1 MKIQRRFTKPGT
13 DPLDTIAWEKR
24 ESVIREPDGTVVFEM
39 RDIEVPAFWSQV
51 ATDIL
56 AQKYFRK
63 AGVPQTDGTLGR
75 ESSARQVVRRLASCW
90 TDWGRRYKYFDSD
103 DDAAAF
109 DAEITHML
117 IHQMAAPNSPQW
129 FNTGLAYAYGITG
142 PSQGHYYVDPDTK
155 ELTRAKDSYSH
166 PQPHACL
173 PYRAFVTTPDG
184 PIPIGVI
191 VTKNLVG
198 LPVYDR
204 DGITNVT
211 AVKHNGVKAVYR
223 VRLANGNSVDAT
235 ADHLVL
241 CAHNHKG
248 AQSWRRVEDLAPG
261 IRLIQRTDTSIDAA
275 IESMAVGEA
284 ALAGW
289 LQGDG
294 FVDVLAGVHSRSSQE
309 VLNGRRSVV
318 SSDKRTKLAQALL
331 LSGRRV
337 AQLRDEIIV
346 GIDFVGTEDVYDIE
360 TASHNFLTNNVVVHN
375 CFIQSVEDDLVNE
388 NGIMDLWVREARLFK
403 YGSGTGTNFS
413 NLRAE
418 GEKLAGG
425 GSSSGLMSFL
435 KVGDRAAGAIK
446 SGGTTRRAAKMV
458 ILDMDHPDIEK
469 FINWK
474 VQEEK
479 KVAALMA
486 AGYDSSY
493 EGEAYQTVSGQ
504 NSNNSVRVSDKFVEA
519 VRNDGSWDLLWRK
532 DRSVARTVRARD
544 LWDQIGRAAW
554 ACADPGVQYD
564 DIINSWH
571 TSPQGGRIRA
581 SNPCV
586 TGDTLVATADGLR
599 RIDSLVGKSAF
610 VIGSDEKPHFVTRFF
625 PTGTKQV
632 FRLRTKAGYELR
644 VTGDHK
650 ILTVDHGDVPAS
662 QLVPGERVT
671 LCGSGFGSV
680 ELPDDVAL
688 GIGTALAS
696 TANEQEQLLKTGAA
710 FSHKDSATVTAQS
723 SGTSCYVTWDGG
735 DCHKRFTPAIHDLA
749 ESSLRLVLRGL
760 FTSDGAVASH
770 DDKNEYVSLES
781 SSLEL
786 LKQVQLLLLSFDI
799 KSILDLN
806 QHAGRRLLRISR
818 SSRAGFEHAIG
829 ISPDSAKAE
838 ALSALNCD
846 VETYADE
853 VTSIEPLGFEDV
865 YDLTESDTHHFVAN
879 GIVVHNCSEY
889 MFLDDTAC
897 NLASI
902 NLMKFYD
909 AERNTL
915 DVEAYRHAVRLWTVV
930 LEISVLMA
938 QFPSEVIA
946 QKSYEYRT
954 LGLGYANLGTMLMVA
969 GIPYDSPRALAISG
983 AISAILTGESY
994 AASAEMAG
1002 ELGPFARFSENA
1014 DEMLRVMRNHRR
1026 AAYNAPA
1033 AEYEE
1038 LSVVPMGIEPA
1049 LCPPYLLAAARA
1061 AWDRALELGEL
1072 HGYRNA
1078 QATCI
1083 APTGCL
1089 VGNSLVATDRGLVRL
1104 NHLGD
1109 IDGEKW
1115 QDVSFNV
1122 LTDQGERA
1130 AAQFYVNGVEQTR
1143 TITTASGYTI
1153 QGTPTHRIKVVDPA
1167 LGTMEWKRIG
1177 DVQPSDIVALSMG
1190 KLVGTPNAVKLPP
1203 LGEEY
1208 WTADYTTKVPRE
1220 MSAELAELVG
1230 YFMGDGSL
1238 HAKGLRFCVSN
1249 TDRDVV
1255 DVLRRST
1262 LELFNIP
1269 ATVTQMRGYVEVAV
1283 NSVPLT
1289 IWWEACGFTKLSPTP
1304 NHTGKG
1310 YTPRIPDSILAANDA
1325 TIYGAFLRGLFEA
1338 DGTVTAGVPTWSSVS
1353 TSFADDVRVMMLAL
1367 GLPTMTRQTV
1377 TGWGKSPINVLR
1389 LRNKFYVTRFVEA
1402 IGMLSSRKTSL
1413 LRQSS
1418 VEQAARRDNVF
1429 LPAPI
1434 VRELVTAQSELH
1446 SAISQATRR
1455 HDGALTRRSALALLE
1470 QTVDPRLAEALDFF
1484 YDTVASNADGG
1495 EQLTYDLS
1503 VPSNVT
1509 YVANGFI
1516 SHNTIGLLMDC
1527 DTTGIEPDFA
1537 LVKFKKL
1544 AGGGYFKIINQS
1556 IPAALRNFGYSES
1569 QIDDIVRYAKG
1580 AGTLYGSPYI
1590 NAETL
1595 RARGFMDEDLAAIER
1610 TLPTVFE
1617 IAFGFNQW
1625 SLGEPTLQRLG
1636 FTADQYSAP
1645 DFDLLRA
1652 LGFTREEI
1660 DAANNYICGTMTIE
1674 GAPHLKEEHY
1684 SAFDCANKCGKLGRR
1699 FIQHMGHVRMM
1710 AAAQPFISGAISK
1723 TINMPNEATVQDIQE
1738 AYLRSWD
1745 LGLKSIALYRDGSK
1759 LSQPLSTKGSDKTS
1773 ETAEDRQLA
1782 LSREFEERLA
1792 AARLSA
1798 AADLRPD
1805 EIIAA
1810 AQRILAN
1817 SDNTD
1822 FKRKVAQALE
1832 RNRLPAKRR
1841 GWTQKAKIAGHTVF
1855 LRTGE
1860 YGDGTLG
1867 EIFVDLHK
1875 EGASFRSL
1883 MNCFAIA
1890 VSIGLQYGVP
1900 LEEFVEKFTFT
1911 RFEPNGFVD
1920 HPNVK
1925 SCTSVIDY
1933 IFRVLGMEY
1942 LGRTDFVQVKPEDKD
1957 VDETHHDDRA
1967 LSEFETMVA
1976 EQQAAEETPQTGA
1989 PKRLTAPSRSYASP
2003 PAVANMDPT
2012 AAARMNALRSREA
2025 QLASMMG
2032 DAPVCDGCGSLTRRN
2047 GACYV
2052 CDSCGRSMGCS

>member
-1 MKIQRRFTKPGT
+1 MKIQRRFTKLGT
-13 DPLDTIAWEKR
+13 DPLDTITWEKR

-63 AGVPQTDGTLGR
+63 AGVPQPDGSLGR
-75 ESSARQVVRRLASCW
+75 ETTARQVVRRLAGCW
-90 TDWGRRYKYFDSD
+90 TDWGRRYKYFDTD
-103 DDAAAF
+103 EDAAAF

-142 PSQGHYYVDPDTK
+142 PAQGHYFVDPDTK
-155 ELTRAKDSYSH
+155 ELTRAKDSYTH

-173 PYRAFVTTPDG
+173 PYRALVATPDG
-184 PIPIGVI
+184 PIAIGDI
-191 VTKNLVG
+191 VTRDRRG
-198 LPVYDR
+198 LEVYDR
-204 DGITNVT
+204 EGVT
-211 AVKHNGVKAVYR
+211 TVQEVKYNGVKSVYR
-223 VRLANGNSVDAT
+223 VSFELDGYLEATDDHRVLAIDPKTDMPSWIAVSDLRPGMRVARRNDLDIDEVITRASFSTQDLPQPTNLVSRLRVDASQRISQQAT
-235 ADHLVL
+235 LE
-241 CAHNHKG
+241 
-248 AQSWRRVEDLAPG
+248 WMVENKP
-261 IRLIQRTDTSIDAA
+261 
-275 IESMAVGEA
+275 
-284 ALAGW
+284 
-289 LQGDG
+289 
-294 FVDVLAGVHSRSSQE
+294 
-309 VLNGRRSVV
+309 
-318 SSDKRTKLAQALL
+318 KLSKTLY
-331 LSGRRV
+331 
-337 AQLRDEIIV
+337 DEIISV
-346 GIDFVGTEDVYDIE
+346 DFVANEDVYDIQ
-360 TASHNFLTNNVVVHN
+360 TASHSFLVNHYVVHN

-504 NSNNSVRVSDKFVEA
+504 NSNNSVRVSDKFIDA

-571 TSPQGGRIRA
+571 TSPKGGKIKA

-586 TGDTLVATADGLR
+586 TGDTLVATADGLK

-610 VIGSDEKPHFVTRFF
+610 VIGSDAKPHFVSNIF
-625 PTGTKQV
+625 PTGTKPV
-632 FRLRTKAGYELR
+632 FRLRTKAGFELR
-644 VTGDHK
+644 LTAEHK
-650 ILTVDHGDVPAS
+650 VLTADRGDVAACE
-662 QLVPGERVT
+662 LVPGDRVQ
-671 LCGSGFGSV
+671 LNGSGFGNI

-688 GIGTALAS
+688 GIGVAIGDGYLGHSVITGHNRENITLVMAADEAPILAKVAS
-696 TANEQEQLLKTGAA
+696 AVNDQKRLLKPLG
-710 FSHKDSATVTAQS
+710 SIGRNSDVSVTS
-723 SGTSCYVTWDGG
+723 YSPGTSRLAFASGPVVQLFKRYAVLDEGS
-735 DCHKRFTPAIHDLA
+735 DRKRFTPAVHELTEASVQLI
-749 ESSLRLVLRGL
+749 LRGL
-760 FTSDGAVASH
+760 FTADGTVANYGAKSQ
-770 DDKNEYVSLES
+770 YVSLDSTS
-781 SSLEL
+781 SEL
-786 LKQVQLLLLSFDI
+786 LKQVQLLLLSFGI
-799 KSILDLN
+799 KSKLYSERR
-806 QHAGRRLLRISR
+806 AGRLETELPDGKGSSKTYPVKEMHSLRISR
-818 SSRAGFEHAIG
+818 SSRVGFEHAIG
-829 ISPDSAKAE
+829 FDPDSAKAA
-838 ALSALNCD
+838 ALGALNCD
-846 VETYADE
+846 VETYTDSMSDVVE
-853 VTSIEPLGFEDV
+853 SLDPLGEEAV
-865 YDLTESDTHHFVAN
+865 YDLTESDTSHFVAN

-897 NLASI
+897 FAPETRISTPNGLRKVADLFAAQEAGERILITTELHSEDDHRRVAAHRPAVVTKVGKRAVYRMTLKDGREIRATADHKFLTNTGEWKRVDELKPDQDRVQIRLTGDAVSYSSSPLDVKRWQMLGWLTGDGVFNKDTVALVFGPTELDTALEMTDEFNVLKAEAATGTDGSIRSIRQSVVSTQYNGVMQTSASQPSLVQHLQRRYGFKQGLATTKDVPSSIHHVAADLKVAYLQGLFSADGTMLENPSGSESQVMLASSSPQLMRSVQLLLSDIGIVSRVTWHHPEGRKNPQGQLHVYNQAARRFLTLVGFPCSTEKDAQAQHLLSRPFNAAKKNPRAPKVVDIVPDGEEVVYDITEPVTHSVIAEGLIAHNCNLASI
-902 NLMKFYD
+902 NLMTFFDTEK
-909 AERNTL
+909 NTL
-915 DVEAYRHAVRLWTVV
+915 DVEGYRHAIRLWTIT

-938 QFPSEVIA
+938 QFPGEEIA
-946 QKSYEYRT
+946 RKSYEYRT

-969 GIPYDSPRALAISG
+969 GIPYDSSRALAISG

-994 AASAEMAG
+994 ATSAEMAG
-1002 ELGPFARFSENA
+1002 ELGPFARYSENA
-1014 DEMLRVMRNHRR
+1014 DDMLRVMRNHRR

-1033 AEYEE
+1033 SEYEE

-1049 LCPPYLLAAARA
+1049 LCPPYLLAAARES
-1061 AWDRALELGEL
+1061 WDKALELGEQD
-1072 HGYRNA
+1072 GYRNA

-1083 APTGCL
+1083 APTG
-1089 VGNSLVATDRGLVRL
+1089 
-1104 NHLGD
+1104 
-1109 IDGEKW
+1109 
-1115 QDVSFNV
+1115 
-1122 LTDQGERA
+1122 
-1130 AAQFYVNGVEQTR
+1130 
-1143 TITTASGYTI
+1143 
-1153 QGTPTHRIKVVDPA
+1153 
-1167 LGTMEWKRIG
+1167 
-1177 DVQPSDIVALSMG
+1177 
-1190 KLVGTPNAVKLPP
+1190 
-1203 LGEEY
+1203 
-1208 WTADYTTKVPRE
+1208 
-1220 MSAELAELVG
+1220 
-1230 YFMGDGSL
+1230 
-1238 HAKGLRFCVSN
+1238 
-1249 TDRDVV
+1249 
-1255 DVLRRST
+1255 
-1262 LELFNIP
+1262 
-1269 ATVTQMRGYVEVAV
+1269 
-1283 NSVPLT
+1283 
-1289 IWWEACGFTKLSPTP
+1289 
-1304 NHTGKG
+1304 
-1310 YTPRIPDSILAANDA
+1310 
-1325 TIYGAFLRGLFEA
+1325 
-1338 DGTVTAGVPTWSSVS
+1338 
-1353 TSFADDVRVMMLAL
+1353 
-1367 GLPTMTRQTV
+1367 
-1377 TGWGKSPINVLR
+1377 
-1389 LRNKFYVTRFVEA
+1389 
-1402 IGMLSSRKTSL
+1402 
-1413 LRQSS
+1413 
-1418 VEQAARRDNVF
+1418 
-1429 LPAPI
+1429 
-1434 VRELVTAQSELH
+1434 
-1446 SAISQATRR
+1446 
-1455 HDGALTRRSALALLE
+1455 
-1470 QTVDPRLAEALDFF
+1470 
-1484 YDTVASNADGG
+1484 
-1495 EQLTYDLS
+1495 
-1503 VPSNVT
+1503 
-1509 YVANGFI
+1509 
-1516 SHNTIGLLMDC
+1516 TIGLLMDC

-1556 IPAALRNFGYSES
+1556 IPITLRNFGYTQP

-1580 AGTLYGSPYI
+1580 SGTLYGSPYI

-1595 RARGFMDEDLAAIER
+1595 RARGFTDEDIAAIER

-1625 SLGEPTLQRLG
+1625 SLGEATLQRLG
-1636 FTADQYSAP
+1636 FTAEQYNAA
-1645 DFDLLRA
+1645 DFDLLRS
-1652 LGFTREEI
+1652 LGFTREET

-1674 GAPHLKEEHY
+1674 GAPHLKEDHY
-1684 SAFDCANKCGKLGRR
+1684 AAFDCANKCGKIGRR

-1773 ETAEDRQLA
+1773 ETAEDRQIA
-1782 LSREFEERLA
+1782 LSKEFEERIA

-1798 AADLRPD
+1798 ADELRPD
-1805 EIIAA
+1805 EILAA

-1817 SDNTD
+1817 TDNTD
-1822 FKRKVAQALE
+1822 FKRKVAQVLE

-1900 LEEFVEKFTFT
+1900 LEDLVEKFTFT

-1957 VDETHHDDRA
+1957 VDETHHEDRA

-1976 EQQAAEETPQTGA
+1976 EQQAAEETPQASA
-1989 PKRLTAPSRSYASP
+1989 PKRPVKITRSLGTQP
-2003 PAVANMDPT
+2003 TVANMDPT
-2012 AAARMNALRSREA
+2012 VAARMNALRSREA

>member
-1 MKIQRRFTKPGT
+1 MKIQRRFTKLGT
-13 DPLDTIAWEKR
+13 DPLDTISWEKR

-63 AGVPQTDGTLGR
+63 AGVPQPDGSLGR
-75 ESSARQVVRRLASCW
+75 ETTARQVVRRLAGCW

-103 DDAAAF
+103 EDAAAF

-142 PSQGHYYVDPDTK
+142 PAQGHYFVDPDTK
-155 ELTRAKDSYSH
+155 DLTRAKDSYTH
-166 PQPHACL
+166 PQPHA
-173 PYRAFVTTPDG
+173 
-184 PIPIGVI
+184 
-191 VTKNLVG
+191 
-198 LPVYDR
+198 
-204 DGITNVT
+204 
-211 AVKHNGVKAVYR
+211 
-223 VRLANGNSVDAT
+223 
-235 ADHLVL
+235 
-241 CAHNHKG
+241 
-248 AQSWRRVEDLAPG
+248 
-261 IRLIQRTDTSIDAA
+261 
-275 IESMAVGEA
+275 
-284 ALAGW
+284 
-289 LQGDG
+289 
-294 FVDVLAGVHSRSSQE
+294 
-309 VLNGRRSVV
+309 
-318 SSDKRTKLAQALL
+318 
-331 LSGRRV
+331 
-337 AQLRDEIIV
+337 
-346 GIDFVGTEDVYDIE
+346 
-360 TASHNFLTNNVVVHN
+360 

-418 GEKLAGG
+418 GEKLTGG

-504 NSNNSVRVSDKFVEA
+504 NSNNSVRVSDKFIDA

-544 LWDQIGRAAW
+544 LWEQIGRAAW

-571 TSPQGGRIRA
+571 TSPKGGKIKA

-586 TGDTLVATADGLR
+586 TGDTLVATADGLK

-610 VIGSDEKPHFVTRFF
+610 VIGSDSKPHFVSKIF
-625 PTGTKQV
+625 PTGTKPV
-632 FRLRTKAGYELR
+632 YRLRTKAGFELR
-644 VTGDHK
+644 LTADHK
-650 ILTVDHGDVPAS
+650 VLTVDRGDVAAN
-662 QLVPGERVT
+662 QLVPGDRVQ
-671 LCGSGFGSV
+671 LGGSGFGNV
-680 ELPDDVAL
+680 ELPEYVAL
-688 GIGTALAS
+688 GIGVAIGDGYLGHSVIGTRANGSYAHGGGGAFDRYAAS
-696 TANEQEQLLKTGAA
+696 DAA
-710 FSHKDSATVTAQS
+710 SQRTFL
-723 SGTSCYVTWDGG
+723 
-735 DCHKRFTPAIHDLA
+735 TPAIHELS
-749 ESSLRLVLRGL
+749 ETSLRHILRGL
-760 FTSDGAVASH
+760 FKA
-770 DDKNEYVSLES
+770 DDSAAKDEEMGGVSLIS
-781 SSLEL
+781 SSREW
-786 LKQVQLLLLSFDI
+786 LKQVQLLLLSLGIRATILTEPGSDDGS
-799 KSILDLN
+799 KSYSLN
-806 QHAGRRLLRISR
+806 ASR
-818 SSRAGFEHAIG
+818 SSLLEPVVPAHSGSMTDA
-829 ISPDSAKAE
+829 
-838 ALSALNCD
+838 
-846 VETYADE
+846 VESLD
-853 VTSIEPLGFEDV
+853 PLGDEAV
-865 YDLTESDTHHFVAN
+865 YDLTESDTNHFVAN

-897 NLASI
+897 FAPETRISTPNGLRKVADLYSAQEAGERVLITTELHSEDDHRRVAAHRPAVVTKVGKRAVYRMTLKDGREIRATGDHKFLTKTGEWKRVDELKPGHDRVQIRLTGDAISYSSSPLDVKRWQMLGWLTGDGVFNKDTVALVFGPTELDTALEMTDEFNVLKAEAATGTDGSISTIRHSVISTQNNGVLQTSATQSSLVQHLERRYGFHQGLATTKDVPSSIHHVAADLKVAYLQGLFSADGTMLDNPSGSESQVMLASSSPQLMRSVQLLLSDIGIASRVTWHHPEGRKNPQGQLHVYNQAARRFLTLVGFTCSTEKDALAQHLLSRPFSAVKKNPRAPKVVDIVPDGEEVVYDITEPVTHSVIAEGLIAHNCNLASI
-902 NLMKFYD
+902 NLMTFFDTEK
-909 AERNTL
+909 NVL
-915 DVEAYRHAVRLWTVV
+915 DVEGYRHAIRLWTIA

-938 QFPSEVIA
+938 QFPGEEIA
-946 QKSYEYRT
+946 RKSYEYRT

-969 GIPYDSPRALAISG
+969 GIPYDSSRALAISG

-994 AASAEMAG
+994 ATSAEMAG
-1002 ELGPFARFSENA
+1002 ELGPFARYSENA
-1014 DEMLRVMRNHRR
+1014 DDMLRVMRNHRR

-1033 AEYEE
+1033 SEYEE

-1049 LCPPYLLAAARA
+1049 LCPPYLLAAARES
-1061 AWDRALELGEL
+1061 WDKALELGEQ

-1083 APTGCL
+1083 APTG
-1089 VGNSLVATDRGLVRL
+1089 
-1104 NHLGD
+1104 
-1109 IDGEKW
+1109 
-1115 QDVSFNV
+1115 
-1122 LTDQGERA
+1122 
-1130 AAQFYVNGVEQTR
+1130 
-1143 TITTASGYTI
+1143 
-1153 QGTPTHRIKVVDPA
+1153 
-1167 LGTMEWKRIG
+1167 
-1177 DVQPSDIVALSMG
+1177 
-1190 KLVGTPNAVKLPP
+1190 
-1203 LGEEY
+1203 
-1208 WTADYTTKVPRE
+1208 
-1220 MSAELAELVG
+1220 
-1230 YFMGDGSL
+1230 
-1238 HAKGLRFCVSN
+1238 
-1249 TDRDVV
+1249 
-1255 DVLRRST
+1255 
-1262 LELFNIP
+1262 
-1269 ATVTQMRGYVEVAV
+1269 
-1283 NSVPLT
+1283 
-1289 IWWEACGFTKLSPTP
+1289 
-1304 NHTGKG
+1304 
-1310 YTPRIPDSILAANDA
+1310 
-1325 TIYGAFLRGLFEA
+1325 
-1338 DGTVTAGVPTWSSVS
+1338 
-1353 TSFADDVRVMMLAL
+1353 
-1367 GLPTMTRQTV
+1367 
-1377 TGWGKSPINVLR
+1377 
-1389 LRNKFYVTRFVEA
+1389 
-1402 IGMLSSRKTSL
+1402 
-1413 LRQSS
+1413 
-1418 VEQAARRDNVF
+1418 
-1429 LPAPI
+1429 
-1434 VRELVTAQSELH
+1434 
-1446 SAISQATRR
+1446 
-1455 HDGALTRRSALALLE
+1455 
-1470 QTVDPRLAEALDFF
+1470 
-1484 YDTVASNADGG
+1484 
-1495 EQLTYDLS
+1495 
-1503 VPSNVT
+1503 
-1509 YVANGFI
+1509 
-1516 SHNTIGLLMDC
+1516 TIGLLMDC

-1556 IPAALRNFGYSES
+1556 IPITLRNFGYTQA

-1580 AGTLYGSPYI
+1580 SGTLYGSPYI

-1595 RARGFMDEDLAAIER
+1595 RARGFTDEDIAAIER

-1625 SLGEPTLQRLG
+1625 SLGEATLQRLG
-1636 FTADQYSAP
+1636 FTAEQYNAT
-1645 DFDLLRA
+1645 DFDLLRS

-1660 DAANNYICGTMTIE
+1660 EAANNYICGTMTIE
-1674 GAPHLKEEHY
+1674 GAPHLKEDHY
-1684 SAFDCANKCGKLGRR
+1684 SAFDCANKCGKIGRR

-1773 ETAEDRQLA
+1773 ETAEDRQIA
-1782 LSREFEERLA
+1782 LSKEFEERIA
-1792 AARLSA
+1792 AARRSA
-1798 AADLRPD
+1798 ADELRPD
-1805 EIIAA
+1805 EILAA

-1817 SDNTD
+1817 TDNTD
-1822 FKRKVAQALE
+1822 FKRKVAQVLE

-1900 LEEFVEKFTFT
+1900 LEDLVEKFTFT

-1957 VDETHHDDRA
+1957 VDETHHEDRA

-1976 EQQAAEETPQTGA
+1976 EQQAAEDIPQATA
-1989 PKRLTAPSRSYASP
+1989 PKRPTTATRSLGTQP
-2003 PAVANMDPT
+2003 TVANMDPT
-2012 AAARMNALRSREA
+2012 VAARMNALRSREA